1 MRRFAQGSAFWGS
14 ERCAP
19 KFLGLN
25 PPKTEILG
33 RELTLTSGFDF
44 KSHGHLRMDVEHLPM
59 KLGAYIFTQS
69 GVIDIFP

>member
-25 PPKTEILG
+25 PPKAEILG

-44 KSHGHLRMDVEHLPM
+44 KSHGHLRMALMHTTNKFKSL
-59 KLGAYIFTQS
+59 
-69 GVIDIFP
+69 